1 MGSAEM
7 AKGAVQTNAKAIRCN
22 RLEIGIL
29 VTIAAT
35 DQWIDDALP

>member
-7 AKGAVQTNAKAIRCN
+7 AKGEVQTNAKAIHCN

-35 DQWIDDALP
+35 DQSFDDALP